1 MEGLR
6 LTLHLTLAGVEL
18 GAQRL
23 DILKDLGVHL
33 AGDVLQDDV
42 EIFGAAAMRADI
54 LPGAQKEAPAF
65 RVLSEFGDA
74 WKSHYS
80 MEPPV
85 FRPGVGNSRKPNEPR
100 FSH

>member
-1 MEGLR
+1 
-6 LTLHLTLAGVEL
+6 
-18 GAQRL
+18 
-23 DILKDLGVHL
+23 
-33 AGDVLQDDV
+33 
-42 EIFGAAAMRADI
+42 MRADI